1 MGVALGG
8 RSGHT
13 IDSARQAECAFDAV
27 ESDGLLAVEALCVD
41 LEQYAH
47 AVTGPPGNLRGSD
60 TAVEPRRDRRM
71 PQVVWPAGERRPV
84 LRCPQNGP
92 RVPGPIGEG
101 RRRPTEAGPSPHEEP
116 SLIIRTERLERLR
129 GRGRVRKRVR
139 IGAPDPSL
147 TATSG
152 VAAVEEFVD
161 KLDVVGA
168 HLPPLQPFGWF
179 EPAVMDNQGP
189 SCNHEVRGAPNLG
202 P

>member
-1 MGVALGG
+1 
-8 RSGHT
+8 
-13 IDSARQAECAFDAV
+13 
-27 ESDGLLAVEALCVD
+27 
-41 LEQYAH
+41 
-47 AVTGPPGNLRGSD
+47 
-60 TAVEPRRDRRM
+60 
-71 PQVVWPAGERRPV
+71 
-84 LRCPQNGP
+84 
-92 RVPGPIGEG
+92 
-101 RRRPTEAGPSPHEEP
+101 
-116 SLIIRTERLERLR
+116 
-129 GRGRVRKRVR
+129 VR